1 MSKIELKDVSK
12 RYGSVEAVAG
22 LDLVIEQGKFVTFL
36 GPSGS
41 GKTTTMRMIAGL
53 EKPSEGAISIG
64 GKVVSGDG
72 VFVPTFKRQLG
83 MVFQS
88 YAVWPHKTVEENV
101 VFPLQQRGFPRAQHR
116 QRVHNILERVGLA
129 GHAQRYPSQLSGG
142 QQQRVSLA
150 RALVAEPAVV
160 LFDEPL
166 SNLDAKLRDSM
177 RDLLAEMHRQFGTT
191 SVYVTHDQEEA
202 MVLSDTVHIM
212 NHGRLVQSGS
222 PEDLYERPASRF
234 VADFI
239 GAANTLEVDS
249 FDVTAAHVTL
259 RNGQRLHV
267 AAGCANAREK
277 VLIIRPHQIA
287 IVGEGAGSGEG
298 ADTGLDAGPRHN
310 ILSGSVRASSYL
322 GDRCRYQVDI
332 GAGMSLAVEVGQGP
346 ARLRPGEAIH
356 MQLPRNACVV
366 I

>member
-1 MSKIELKDVSK
+1 MSKIELKGISK
-12 RYGSVEAVAG
+12 RYGNVEAVAD
-22 LDLVIEQGKFVTFL
+22 LSLVIEQGKFVTFL

-53 EKPSEGAISIG
+53 ERPDTGTIRIG
-64 GKVVSGDG
+64 DNAVSDDRT
-72 VFVPTFKRQLG
+72 FVPTYRRQLG

-88 YAVWPHKTVEENV
+88 YAVWPHKTVEQNV
-101 VFPLQQRGFPRAQHR
+101 LFPLQQRGFARAEHK
-116 QRVHNILERVGLA
+116 QRVRNILERVGLG

-150 RALVAEPAVV
+150 RALVAEPSVV

-177 RDLLAEMHRQFGTT
+177 RDLLAEMHLQFGTT

-202 MVLSDTVHIM
+202 MMLSDTVHIM
-212 NHGRLVQSGS
+212 NQGRLIQSGR

-239 GAANTLEVDS
+239 GSANTLEIAGLENVDTGS
-249 FDVTAAHVTL
+249 VRVTL
-259 RNGQRLHV
+259 RNGLRLDVAPGAERQAHAKQRE
-267 AAGCANAREK
+267 N
-277 VLIIRPHQIA
+277 VLIIRPQQISV
-287 IVGEGAGSGEG
+287 VGEDVSDNVVA
-298 ADTGLDAGPRHN
+298 
-310 ILSGSVRASSYL
+310 GSVRTSNYL
-322 GDRCRYQVDI
+322 GDRCRYLVDV
-332 GAGMSLAVEVGQGP
+332 GAGISLTVETGEQRQ
-346 ARLRPGEAIH
+346 RLLAGAPIRLH
-356 MQLPRNACVV
+356 LPRSACVV